1 MNVLTKIENGKR
13 VLDANG
19 KSVLDSVVNFSMDGC
34 FFDVLKEYKFTWVKN
49 DERLSVWQLNENFQV
64 HVYQDN
70 NIISNIHLIVNDE
83 MYFYTRKNGIW
94 CLKHPSKEIGS
105 ASDMI
110 ENIMDKIRNKWSE
123 TK

>member
-1 MNVLTKIENGKR
+1 MNVFTRIENGKR
-13 VLDANG
+13 VLD
-19 KSVLDSVVNFSMDGC
+19 VNEDFSIDEC
-34 FFDVLKEYKFTWVKN
+34 IFDLLKEYNFTFVKN
-49 DERLSVWQLNENFQV
+49 GERLSVWQLNEDFQV

-83 MYFYTRKNGIW
+83 MYCYTRKNGIW

>member
-1 MNVLTKIENGKR
+1 MNVFTRIENGKR
-13 VLDANG
+13 VLD
-19 KSVLDSVVNFSMDGC
+19 VNEDFSIDEC
-34 FFDVLKEYKFTWVKN
+34 IFNVLKEYNFTWTKN
-49 DERLSVWQLNENFQV
+49 LPAFKNPEMSEWQLNENFQV